1 MLEVECYRHF
11 LEELSQGELK
21 EYARRCQGEDSEEI
35 EARPPFNQP
44 YAFADFDH
52 WTRQALWGLD
62 DTCALFLGRDPD
74 LVKFSFVRSIA
85 PSSRFAREYCSLR
98 QTLERAQIAKILRFP
113 SQPKLLLD
121 WALTVEY
128 PVPEDLI
135 SLLERRRTG
144 EDWWRNA
151 LDESKR
157 QIATLE
163 ATISDR
169 ANELDSLREAL
180 SVLKDLKKQE
190 VGSRERTTLY
200 TMIIAMAID
209 GYGYDPRAE
218 RSPTSREIVDAVAKL
233 DLSISDETV
242 RSKLKDAAELVPSN
256 VLARPNLAVG

>member
-1 MLEVECYRHF
+1 M
-11 LEELSQGELK
+11 
-21 EYARRCQGEDSEEI
+21 
-35 EARPPFNQP
+35 
-44 YAFADFDH
+44 
-52 WTRQALWGLD
+52 
-62 DTCALFLGRDPD
+62 
-74 LVKFSFVRSIA
+74 A
-85 PSSRFAREYCSLR
+85 PLSRFARQYCSLR

-128 PVPEDLI
+128 PLPEDLI

-151 LDESKR
+151 LNESKR

-169 ANELDSLREAL
+169 SNELESLREAL
-180 SVLKDLKKQE
+180 SVLKDLEKQE

-200 TMIIAMAID
+200 TMIIAMAMD

-242 RSKLKDAAELVPSN
+242 RSKLKDATELVPSN
-256 VLARPNLAVG
+256 VLKRVEISVNRGIPKSVLS